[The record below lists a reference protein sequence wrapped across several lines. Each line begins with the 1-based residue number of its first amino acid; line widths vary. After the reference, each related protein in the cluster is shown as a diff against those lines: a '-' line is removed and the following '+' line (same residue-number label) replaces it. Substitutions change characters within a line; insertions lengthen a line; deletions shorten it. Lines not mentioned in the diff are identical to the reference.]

1 MGMGDT
7 YLHFVLYT
15 IILEKNQF
23 TQNWENITPSD
34 KYLTIH
40 VHCENIKFFVFDI
53 FIWIL
58 YITSKE
64 LENLWTMSEVSG
76 AELNLCINAQVTIGA
91 LEPLVHVLTL
101 LKLHLLFTCNW
112 FHSVNQIVFLIQFA
126 WLKWLLSLFVIKSN
140 LHKIIQFSLFHHLPL
155 TFLCKQYCLQGNP
168 CIWLFKYCYV

>member
-1 MGMGDT
+1 MLT
-7 YLHFVLYT
+7 Y
-15 IILEKNQF
+15 ILCYAQSSWRKISSPKIERILLWQVFNH
-23 TQNWENITPSD
+23 TCTLW
-34 KYLTIH
+34 KYF
-40 VHCENIKFFVFDI
+40 KFFVFDI